1 MTTYDTAPSL
11 REFAV
16 MRLSLWAR
24 KRANKAQG
32 SLASTHVTAV
42 LNTLVRVVMHLAGF
56 ALLTL
61 AAFQWNMIAGLAA
74 AGISCFAFSTL
85 MTGST
90 VDERGG
96 GTAPDMRTGR

>member
-1 MTTYDTAPSL
+1 
-11 REFAV
+11 
-16 MRLSLWAR
+16 
-24 KRANKAQG
+24 
-32 SLASTHVTAV
+32 
-42 LNTLVRVVMHLAGF
+42 MHLAGF